1 MNKCDFCSIFITKS
15 DLIDRGVIMKMGKK
29 LDLFNSE
36 MLNIYELAKKECN
49 YTARRYL
56 QMLRRR
62 RGLETAKILLH
73 SNKVSDGYTALRDRL
88 DLTVEALV
96 IKMEW
101 RELFT
106 PEEINI
112 AKKRLK
118 DYGFDIKE

>member
-1 MNKCDFCSIFITKS
+1 
-15 DLIDRGVIMKMGKK
+15 MKMGKK

-73 SNKVSDGYTALRDRL
+73 SNKVSDGYTALRECDRL

-106 PEEINI
+106 HEEINI
-112 AKKRLK
+112 AIKRLK

>member
-1 MNKCDFCSIFITKS
+1 MD
-15 DLIDRGVIMKMGKK
+15 KK
-29 LDLFNSE
+29 LESFNSE

-62 RGLETAKILLH
+62 GGLETAKRLLH
-73 SNKVSDGYTALRDRL
+73 SKYSNKASAGYIALRECGRL

-112 AKKRLK
+112 ATKRLK

>member
-1 MNKCDFCSIFITKS
+1 
-15 DLIDRGVIMKMGKK
+15 MGKK

-56 QMLRRR
+56 QMLHRR

-73 SNKVSDGYTALRDRL
+73 SNKVSDGYTALRECGRL

-96 IKMEW
+96 RKMEW

-112 AKKRLK
+112 ATKRLK
-118 DYGFDIKE
+118 DYGFNIKE